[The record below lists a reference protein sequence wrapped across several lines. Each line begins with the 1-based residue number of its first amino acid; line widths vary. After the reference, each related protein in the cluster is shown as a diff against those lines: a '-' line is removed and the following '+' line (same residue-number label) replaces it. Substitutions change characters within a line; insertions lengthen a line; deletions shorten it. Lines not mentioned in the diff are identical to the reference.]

1 MKEQINQLITRL
13 LDRSLAPGETLPAG
27 TSFDSS
33 KTVATKASPEI
44 RTLPVE
50 AVPVLK
56 DLILHEKNT
65 DRRSEA
71 YSILKILASQF
82 NDTQIAYF
90 IIDQLAREKNK
101 FIIYLTLTGLK
112 WSKLQLEEKQDI
124 ILQFTENKSSQI
136 RHSAISLLGS
146 YTTQKELI
154 ESRLIQILET
164 SNDEY
169 DLTYTNAALSEI
181 GSKKSAGA
189 LKKIILENKKT
200 DVLSSAIYALGK
212 VDGPNQVDF
221 FIEMIPFHKG
231 PFIKSSLIELIA
243 KHTTDGRA
251 IDVMIERIKSI
262 LAKER
267 KTNYGYGKDQQ
278 PELVHALQ
286 YLQKHK
292 AEDTRIP
299 ALEKWILEKKVSF
312 LDETEKKWILE
323 NCQA

>member
-1 MKEQINQLITRL
+1 MKEKINQLITRL
-13 LDRSLAPGETLPAG
+13 LDDSLAPGETLPAG

-33 KTVATKASPEI
+33 KTVAAKASPEI
-44 RTLPVE
+44 KELSVE
-50 AVPVLK
+50 AIPVLK
-56 DLILHEKNT
+56 DLILLEKNN
-65 DRRSEA
+65 DRKRKA
-71 YSILKILASQF
+71 YSILQVLTSNFEDLKL
-82 NDTQIAYF
+82 AYF
-90 IIDQLAREKNK
+90 IIDQSAQEKNK
-101 FIIYLTLTGLK
+101 YIISSNLDGLK
-112 WSKLQLEEKQDI
+112 WSMLQLEERQDI
-124 ILQFTENKSSQI
+124 ILQFTESKVWQI

-169 DLTYTNAALSEI
+169 DLTYANGALSKI
-181 GSKKSAGA
+181 GSKKSAEA
-189 LKKIILENKKT
+189 LKKIITEHKKADILT
-200 DVLSSAIYALGK
+200 TAIYALGK
-212 VDGPNQVDF
+212 VDGPNQVNF

-243 KHTTDGRA
+243 KHAPDGRA

-278 PELVHALQ
+278 PEVVHAIQ
-286 YLQKHK
+286 YLQKYK
-292 AEDTRIP
+292 TQDARIP

-312 LDETEKKWILE
+312 LDETEKKWVLE